1 MTKDNQKD
9 AEVVDVGQYV
19 STGTAKLI
27 NEGKIKCSD
36 SSIKIKATVFRGGL
50 WKVER
55 KNHE

>member
-1 MTKDNQKD
+1 MKNENQKD
-9 AEVVDVGQYV
+9 EETVEVGQYV
-19 STGTAKLI
+19 SIGTARLI

-36 SSIKIKATVFRGGL
+36 SSIKVKATVFRGGL